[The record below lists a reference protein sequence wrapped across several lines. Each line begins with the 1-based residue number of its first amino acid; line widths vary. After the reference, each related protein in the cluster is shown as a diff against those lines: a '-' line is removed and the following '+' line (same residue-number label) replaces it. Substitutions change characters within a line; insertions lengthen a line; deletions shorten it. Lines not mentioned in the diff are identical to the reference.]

1 MKPYLIRDVKLII
14 VLLYYNNIHLTVCII
29 INIFTYD
36 VKNDIVYV
44 YIQSMKCTIYYYKVL

>member
-1 MKPYLIRDVKLII
+1 MKPYLIRDVKLIV

-29 INIFTYD
+29 IIIFMYG

-44 YIQSMKCTIYYYKVL
+44 YRV